1 MKEARIFTE
10 GERQSSD
17 YAPEPDPI
25 VAKHITLGERI
36 GQGKRSQVWRVQIH
50 GKEAAL
56 KVYRQSHIRKYA
68 KRYGLNIA
76 QFEYDRNRLFRDTAG
91 LENYCAEPLAVFDG
105 QDGLSPAFAQS
116 LVDGPRL
123 IDKATELG
131 YCPPEVLAA
140 GYRIVELAAAV
151 GLHDLDINSGNIRLH
166 QHDNGWQPIL
176 HDFNMVPQHI
186 HAPNPLRAMM
196 IKLGIRD
203 RSIRDYQTLER
214 WKQLGPPL
222 AKRADVN

>member
-1 MKEARIFTE
+1 MKELRIFTE
-10 GERQSSD
+10 GERQSTD
-17 YAPEPDPI
+17 YPPEPDPV
-25 VAKHITLGERI
+25 VADHITLGERI
-36 GQGKRSQVWRVQIH
+36 GQGKRSQVWHARIA
-50 GKEAAL
+50 GRDAAL
-56 KVYRQSHIRKYA
+56 KIYRQSHITKYS

-76 QFEYDRNRLFRDTAG
+76 KFEYERNLRFRQIPG

-105 QDGLSPAFAQS
+105 EDGLSPAFAQS

-131 YCPPEVLAA
+131 FCPPEVLAA
-140 GYRIVELAAAV
+140 GYRIVELAAEV

-166 QHDNGWQPIL
+166 ETKKGWHPIL

-186 HAPNPLRAMM
+186 HAPNPIRAAL

-203 RSIRDYQTLER
+203 RSKRDYETLER

-222 AKRADVN
+222 AKRADVS